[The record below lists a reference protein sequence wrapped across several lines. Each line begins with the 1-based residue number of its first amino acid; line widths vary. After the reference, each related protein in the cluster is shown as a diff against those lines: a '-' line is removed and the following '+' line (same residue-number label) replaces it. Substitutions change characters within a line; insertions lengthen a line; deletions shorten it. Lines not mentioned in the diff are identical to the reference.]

1 LYLRLAVKSIPAD
14 VQSDGF
20 INKRALFFEN
30 VSRFKQDWAAEFLFA
45 YLYYIYFSLLIDVA
59 ALME

>member
-1 LYLRLAVKSIPAD
+1 LAVKSIPAD

-20 INKRALFFEN
+20 IDRRALFFEN
-30 VSRFKQDWAAEFLFA
+30 TSCFKQDWAAEFLFA
-45 YLYYIYFSLLIDVA
+45 YLYYIYFSSMIGVA